1 MSNTPM
7 DPFNAEI
14 KGVDDV
20 VQALYTLLGSPGMK
34 AVDAT
39 VAQYRIDLSKAK
51 AEIEQLKRDIFI
63 DRMGTD
69 DQWCNQCSRFKRV
82 RGRDIC
88 GLCLAAHL
96 STTVEEMWNWKSQL
110 KDAQIHL
117 GEFTDR
123 TIAAE
128 TNMGDLRKSLKYYEH
143 DISYCMT
150 LISHMFSEHDTY
162 STDLLA
168 KLDNMRNDILRQ
180 LEDTK

>member
-14 KGVDDV
+14 KDVDDV

-39 VAQYRIDLSKAK
+39 VSQYRIDLSKAK
-51 AEIEQLKRDIFI
+51 AEIEQLRRDIFI
-63 DRMGTD
+63 DRMGMD

-82 RGRDIC
+82 RGRDTC

-96 STTVEEMWNWKSQL
+96 STVVDELYVDKAKL
-110 KDAQIHL
+110 KETQMHL
-117 GEFTDR
+117 CEFTDR

-128 TNMGDLRKSLKYYEH
+128 TIVGNLRKALHEISLCSVNSASSREEMGRIAR
-143 DISYCMT
+143 DAI
-150 LISHMFSEHDTY
+150 
-162 STDLLA
+162 A
-168 KLDNMRNDILRQ
+168 QNA
-180 LEDTK
+180 EDK